1 MKRIGIWDLKVSIF
15 LIIFSVILNTLL
27 LLLLLLLLFRLRE
40 NFMSQFERKR
50 ISTDILLEKT
60 NSFKMELF

>member
-15 LIIFSVILNTLL
+15 LIIFSVILNSL

-60 NSFKMELF
+60 NSFKIELF

>member
-15 LIIFSVILNTLL
+15 SIIFSVILNTLL
-27 LLLLLLLLFRLRE
+27 LLFRLRE
-40 NFMSQFERKR
+40 NFMSKFERKR

-60 NSFKMELF
+60 NSFKIELF